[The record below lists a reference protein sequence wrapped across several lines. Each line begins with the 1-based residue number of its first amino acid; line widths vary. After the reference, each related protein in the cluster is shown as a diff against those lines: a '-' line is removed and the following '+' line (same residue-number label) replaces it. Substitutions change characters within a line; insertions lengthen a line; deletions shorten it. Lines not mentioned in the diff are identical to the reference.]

1 MSKKGN
7 KKSKFKREYIPVIF
21 AFLILILL
29 IVALVFVILYD
40 REDLDVN
47 IPDPSNDIEEIEVD
61 TSDSACSSSE
71 LATLNNAA
79 NNVTVSYED
88 EKIVVGQG
96 YDIDGDYEGD
106 TAPLVDLYG
115 TVFNVSF
122 ANITDD
128 IYLRITNDT
137 NDTELTFTKENMD
150 AGEAVFQ
157 TEYGDELTTYT
168 VEVLASNYDC
178 ADEVI
183 RKFNLTVPI
192 YNQFSEMEAC
202 NTYPNFYY
210 CQEYIDTEPI
220 TYSEFLEELRVYR
233 DSATD
238 EDTVENTNVINV
250 DNDDN
255 NDEEEQ
261 PSEDEKSPF
270 INFVENNRVTLI
282 VGGCAIVV
290 VGVIAGIVIVKKKRS
305 KRL

>member
-96 YDIDGDYEGD
+96 YDIDGDYDGEV
-106 TAPLVDLYG
+106 PLVDLYG

-157 TEYGDELTTYT
+157 TEYSDELTTYT

-178 ADEVI
+178 VDEVI
-183 RKFNLTVPI
+183 HKFNLTVPVF
-192 YNQFSEMEAC
+192 NQFSEMEAC

-220 TYSEFLEELRVYR
+220 TFPEFMEELNIYKQEV
-233 DSATD
+233 D
-238 EDTVENTNVINV
+238 ESEIEENTNLVQV
-250 DNDDN
+250 DDDN
-255 NDEEEQ
+255 NKDEEDQ
-261 PSEDEKSPF
+261 PSEDEKSSF
-270 INFVENNRVTLI
+270 IRFVENNKITLI
-282 VGGCAIVV
+282 VGGCAIVI
-290 VGVIAGIVIVKKKRS
+290 VGVVATVLIVKKKRS

>member
-79 NNVTVSYED
+79 NNVTVSYDD

-96 YDIDGDYEGD
+96 YDIDGDYEED

-137 NDTELTFTKENMD
+137 NDTELTFTKENAD

-157 TEYGDELTTYT
+157 TEYDDELTTYT

-220 TYSEFLEELRVYR
+220 SYSEFIEELSIYR
-233 DSATD
+233 DSAND
-238 EDTVENTNVINV
+238 EDIEENTNVINI
-250 DNDDN
+250 DNDDDN
-255 NDEEEQ
+255 NDDEQ
-261 PSEDEKSPF
+261 TSEDEKSPF
-270 INFVENNRVTLI
+270 VNFVENNKVTLI